1 MARIR
6 PEFLDKNIEVLT
18 LECPYCN
25 GTGEMSGSDLHD
37 DMTHC
42 PMCDSYAKTGLWEA
56 DCGHAGC
63 GQCITS
69 METPQGEWSHCDECN
84 AEGDRCN
91 ECNENYLWFMVGEEE
106 VINDYHECDEC
117 NTQMCGECNEDHD
130 PCPVTGVHRAE
141 GARTLTAK
149 EAQRAAK
156 KEKARILQEI
166 EESYQGV
173 NFDYDHEAYDNY
185 RDELHRAGVCDPD
198 DECKLCGEGHPQ
210 GEELD
215 DYDDRLCDNHDCFD
229 DNDKHLCRWA
239 AEDTYWNPES
249 DYDEAAM
256 GMYGIVALT
265 AVVFFGLT
273 IAKGYTAGKK

>member
-1 MARIR
+1 MALIR

-25 GTGEMSGSDLHD
+25 GTGEMSGSDLQD

-63 GQCITS
+63 QNCITS
-69 METPQGEWSHCDECN
+69 METPQGEWSHCEECN

-91 ECNENYLWFMVGEEE
+91 ECNDNYLWFMVGEEE

-117 NTQMCGECNEDHD
+117 NTEMCGECDEDHN

-141 GARTLTAK
+141 SFGAERNYGWVLTK
-149 EAQRAAK
+149 EEFDALMGQFDRMPPN
-156 KEKARILQEI
+156 ELYIIRHQIHSRLKALFPD
-166 EESYQGV
+166 ST
-173 NFDYDHEAYDNY
+173 AYDAESFAADYLLEMSDAQGNPMKGFI
-185 RDELHRAGVCDPD
+185 RELNPNTGGLSRPKLRLRA
-198 DECKLCGEGHPQ
+198 E
-210 GEELD
+210 
-215 DYDDRLCDNHDCFD
+215 
-229 DNDKHLCRWA
+229 

-273 IAKGYTAGKK
+273 IAKGYAAGKK